1 MIQADRS
8 RTVLALRV
16 TALSRRLSLS
26 DSDTKRQVSPPAKR
40 ARTVSPLPAA
50 PFTPARAQAGQATV
64 QTPAPPSTIKRVLG
78 YVLGGLG
85 SSTSR
90 QRPTPRSPPTKPQ
103 QSLLATLRQA
113 QPVTSATQSQP
124 SEASSISHLP
134 EMRQS
139 TVQGTNVASSS
150 ASITTSSIYP
160 SLNPPLSQRSSAIQA
175 LFAPDIAPPA
185 RSTPRPIPIIY
196 QRPSSGLA
204 NSSLSRSTQS
214 VKDLVRSFESQEDL
228 TASISLRRVDSR
240 GSVNSSRR

>member
-16 TALSRRLSLS
+16 KALSRRLSLS
-26 DSDTKRQVSPPAKR
+26 GSDTKRQVSPPAKR

-50 PFTPARAQAGQATV
+50 PFTPARAQAGQSTV

-85 SSTSR
+85 SSTTR

-103 QSLLATLRQA
+103 QSLLATIRQA

-124 SEASSISHLP
+124 SEASISHLP

-139 TVQGTNVASSS
+139 TVQGTNVASLS

-175 LFAPDIAPPA
+175 LFAPDTAPPA
-185 RSTPRPIPIIY
+185 RSTPRPIPIIS
-196 QRPSSGLA
+196 QRQSSGLA

-228 TASISLRRVDSR
+228 TASIGLRRVDSR